1 MQNINLKTKII
12 IAVGAII
19 IAITVGIYFYK
30 TTKDNSEIEIT
41 EDNFAT
47 NTAVENSNET
57 VEENNTIVV
66 HITGEENNTIVV
78 HITGEVNY
86 PGVVVLKEGA
96 RVVDA
101 IEAGGGE
108 TDKAD
113 LGSLNLAYML
123 SDGEKIYVPNKE
135 ETSQENQEREYI
147 TSAKADLEQSENG
160 AKSTGTNFKIN
171 INTAKQEE
179 LTQITGVGESTAKK
193 IIEYRTQNGKFKSI
207 EDIKNIPG
215 IGDSKF
221 NAMKEEITV
230 N

>member
-19 IAITVGIYFYK
+19 IAITVGIYFYI

-41 EDNFAT
+41 EDNLTT
-47 NTAVENSNET
+47 NTAVENTNET
-57 VEENNTIVV
+57 VEENNK
-66 HITGEENNTIVV
+66 IVV

-108 TDKAD
+108 TDEAD
-113 LGSLNLAYML
+113 LSSLNLAYML

-135 ETSQENQEREYI
+135 EISQKNLEREYI
-147 TSAKADLEQSENG
+147 TSAKDDSEQSENG

-179 LTQITGVGESTAKK
+179 LTQITGIGESTAKK

>member
-1 MQNINLKTKII
+1 MQNINLKNKII
-12 IAVGAII
+12 IAVGVII
-19 IAITVGIYFYK
+19 IAITVGIYFYR

-41 EDNFAT
+41 EDNLTT
-47 NTAVENSNET
+47 NTAVENNNEI
-57 VEENNTIVV
+57 VE
-66 HITGEENNTIVV
+66 EENNTIVV

-108 TDKAD
+108 TDEAD
-113 LGSLNLAYML
+113 LSSLNLAYML

-135 ETSQENQEREYI
+135 ETSQESQEREYI
-147 TSAKADLEQSENG
+147 TSAKDNSEQSEKG

-179 LTQITGVGESTAKK
+179 LTQITGIGESTAKK

>member
-1 MQNINLKTKII
+1 MQNMNLKTKII

-30 TTKDNSEIEIT
+30 TTQDNSEVEIT

-47 NTAVENSNET
+47 NTAVENSNEA
-57 VEENNTIVV
+57 V
-66 HITGEENNTIVV
+66 EENNTIVV

-207 EDIKNIPG
+207 EDIKNIAG

>member
-19 IAITVGIYFYK
+19 IAITVGIYFYR

-41 EDNFAT
+41 EDNLTT
-47 NTAVENSNET
+47 NTAVENNNEI
-57 VEENNTIVV
+57 VE
-66 HITGEENNTIVV
+66 EENNTIVV

-108 TDKAD
+108 TDEAD
-113 LGSLNLAYML
+113 LSSLNLAYML

-135 ETSQENQEREYI
+135 ETSQESQEREYI
-147 TSAKADLEQSENG
+147 TSAKDNSEQSENG

-179 LTQITGVGESTAKK
+179 LTQITGIGESTAKK

>member
-41 EDNFAT
+41 EDNLTT

-57 VEENNTIVV
+57 V
-66 HITGEENNTIVV
+66 EENNTIVV

-108 TDKAD
+108 TDEAD
-113 LGSLNLAYML
+113 LSSLNLAYML

-135 ETSQENQEREYI
+135 ETSRESQEREYI
-147 TSAKADLEQSENG
+147 TSAKDNSEQSENG

>member
-1 MQNINLKTKII
+1 MQNINLKNKII
-12 IAVGAII
+12 IAVGVII
-19 IAITVGIYFYK
+19 IAITVGIYFYR

-41 EDNFAT
+41 EDNLTT
-47 NTAVENSNET
+47 NTAVENNNEI
-57 VEENNTIVV
+57 VE
-66 HITGEENNTIVV
+66 EENNTIVV

-108 TDKAD
+108 TDEAD
-113 LGSLNLAYML
+113 LSSLNLAYML

-135 ETSQENQEREYI
+135 ETSQESQEREYI
-147 TSAKADLEQSENG
+147 TSAKDNSEQSENG
-160 AKSTGTNFKIN
+160 AKSTDTNFKIN

-179 LTQITGVGESTAKK
+179 LTQITGIGESTAKK

>member
-19 IAITVGIYFYK
+19 IAITVGIYFYR

-41 EDNFAT
+41 EDNLTT

-57 VEENNTIVV
+57 VEENNK
-66 HITGEENNTIVV
+66 IVV

-101 IEAGGGE
+101 IEAGGEE
-108 TDKAD
+108 TDEAD
-113 LGSLNLAYML
+113 LSSLNLAYML

-135 ETSQENQEREYI
+135 ETSQESQGREYI
-147 TSAKADLEQSENG
+147 TSAKDNSEQSENG

-179 LTQITGVGESTAKK
+179 LTQITGIGESTAKK

>member
-1 MQNINLKTKII
+1 MQNINLKNKII

-19 IAITVGIYFYK
+19 IAITVGIYFYR

-41 EDNFAT
+41 EDNLTT
-47 NTAVENSNET
+47 NTAVENNNEI
-57 VEENNTIVV
+57 VE
-66 HITGEENNTIVV
+66 EENNTIVV

-108 TDKAD
+108 TDEAN
-113 LGSLNLAYML
+113 LSSLNLAYML

-135 ETSQENQEREYI
+135 ETSQESQEREYI
-147 TSAKADLEQSENG
+147 TSAKDNSEQSENG

-179 LTQITGVGESTAKK
+179 LTQITGIGESTAKK

>member
-30 TTKDNSEIEIT
+30 TTKDNSEIEIA

-47 NTAVENSNET
+47 NTAVENNNEIA
-57 VEENNTIVV
+57 E
-66 HITGEENNTIVV
+66 EENNTIVV

-113 LGSLNLAYML
+113 LSSLNLAYML

-135 ETSQENQEREYI
+135 ETSQESQEREYI
-147 TSAKADLEQSENG
+147 TSAKDNSEQSENG

-179 LTQITGVGESTAKK
+179 LTQITGIGESTAKK

>member
-41 EDNFAT
+41 EDNLTT
-47 NTAVENSNET
+47 NTAVENNNEI
-57 VEENNTIVV
+57 VE
-66 HITGEENNTIVV
+66 EENNTIVV

-108 TDKAD
+108 TDEAD
-113 LGSLNLAYML
+113 LSSLNLAYML

-135 ETSQENQEREYI
+135 ETSQESQEREYI
-147 TSAKADLEQSENG
+147 TSAKDNSEQSENG

-179 LTQITGVGESTAKK
+179 LTQITGIGESTAKK

>member
-30 TTKDNSEIEIT
+30 TTKDNSEIEIK
-41 EDNFAT
+41 EDNLTT

-57 VEENNTIVV
+57 V
-66 HITGEENNTIVV
+66 EENNTIVV

-113 LGSLNLAYML
+113 LSSLNLAYML

-135 ETSQENQEREYI
+135 ETSQESQEREYI
-147 TSAKADLEQSENG
+147 TSTKDNSEQSENG
-160 AKSTGTNFKIN
+160 AKSTGINFKIN

>member
-41 EDNFAT
+41 EDNLTT

-57 VEENNTIVV
+57 V
-66 HITGEENNTIVV
+66 EENNTIVV

-108 TDKAD
+108 TDEAD
-113 LGSLNLAYML
+113 LSSLNLAYML

-135 ETSQENQEREYI
+135 ETSQEREYI
-147 TSAKADLEQSENG
+147 TSAKADSEQSENG

-171 INTAKQEE
+171 INTAKKEE
-179 LTQITGVGESTAKK
+179 LTQITGIGDSTAKK

>member
-1 MQNINLKTKII
+1 MQNINLKNKII

-30 TTKDNSEIEIT
+30 TTKDNSEVEIT

-57 VEENNTIVV
+57 V
-66 HITGEENNTIVV
+66 EENNTIVV

-108 TDKAD
+108 TDEAD
-113 LGSLNLAYML
+113 LSSLNLAYML

-147 TSAKADLEQSENG
+147 TSAKDDSEQSENG

-179 LTQITGVGESTAKK
+179 LTQITGIGESTAKK

>member
-1 MQNINLKTKII
+1 MQNINLKNKII

-41 EDNFAT
+41 EDNLTT
-47 NTAVENSNET
+47 NTAVENNNEI
-57 VEENNTIVV
+57 VE
-66 HITGEENNTIVV
+66 EENNTIVV

-108 TDKAD
+108 TDEAD
-113 LGSLNLAYML
+113 LSSLNLAYML

-135 ETSQENQEREYI
+135 ETSQESQEREYI
-147 TSAKADLEQSENG
+147 TSAKDNSEQSEKG

-179 LTQITGVGESTAKK
+179 LTQITGIGESTAKK

>member
-1 MQNINLKTKII
+1 MQNINLKNKII
-12 IAVGAII
+12 IAVGVII
-19 IAITVGIYFYK
+19 IAITVGIYFYR

-41 EDNFAT
+41 KDNLTT

-57 VEENNTIVV
+57 VEENNK
-66 HITGEENNTIVV
+66 IVV

-135 ETSQENQEREYI
+135 ETSQESQEREYI
-147 TSAKADLEQSENG
+147 TSAKADSEQSENG
-160 AKSTGTNFKIN
+160 AKSTGTNLKIN

-179 LTQITGVGESTAKK
+179 LTQITGVGELTAKK

-221 NAMKEEITV
+221 SAMKEEITV

>member
-19 IAITVGIYFYK
+19 IAITVGIYFYR

-41 EDNFAT
+41 KDNLTT

-57 VEENNTIVV
+57 VEENNK
-66 HITGEENNTIVV
+66 IVV

-108 TDKAD
+108 TDEAD
-113 LGSLNLAYML
+113 LSSLNLAYML

-135 ETSQENQEREYI
+135 ETSQESQGREYI
-147 TSAKADLEQSENG
+147 TSAKDDSEQSENG

-179 LTQITGVGESTAKK
+179 LTQITGIGESTAKK

>member
-41 EDNFAT
+41 EDNLTT

-57 VEENNTIVV
+57 V
-66 HITGEENNTIVV
+66 EENNTIVV

-108 TDKAD
+108 TDEAD

-135 ETSQENQEREYI
+135 ETSQESQEREYI
-147 TSAKADLEQSENG
+147 TSAKADSEQSENG
-160 AKSTGTNFKIN
+160 AKSTGTNLKIN

>member
-19 IAITVGIYFYK
+19 IAITVGIYFYR

-41 EDNFAT
+41 EDNLTT

-57 VEENNTIVV
+57 VEENNK
-66 HITGEENNTIVV
+66 IVV

-108 TDKAD
+108 TDEAD
-113 LGSLNLAYML
+113 LSSLNLAYMF

-135 ETSQENQEREYI
+135 ETSQESQGREYI
-147 TSAKADLEQSENG
+147 TSAKADSEQSENG

-179 LTQITGVGESTAKK
+179 LTQITGIGDSTAKK

>member
-1 MQNINLKTKII
+1 MQNINLKNKII
-12 IAVGAII
+12 IAVGVII
-19 IAITVGIYFYK
+19 IAITVGIYFYR

-41 EDNFAT
+41 EDNLTT
-47 NTAVENSNET
+47 NTAVENNNEI
-57 VEENNTIVV
+57 VEEENNTIVV
-66 HITGEENNTIVV
+66 HITGEI
-78 HITGEVNY
+78 NY

-108 TDKAD
+108 TDEAD
-113 LGSLNLAYML
+113 LSSLNLAYML

-135 ETSQENQEREYI
+135 ETSQESQEREYI
-147 TSAKADLEQSENG
+147 TSAKDNSEQSEKG

-179 LTQITGVGESTAKK
+179 LTQITGIGESTAKK

>member
-41 EDNFAT
+41 EDNLTT

-57 VEENNTIVV
+57 V
-66 HITGEENNTIVV
+66 EENNTIVV

-108 TDKAD
+108 TDEAD
-113 LGSLNLAYML
+113 LSSLNLAYML

-135 ETSQENQEREYI
+135 ETSQESQEREYI
-147 TSAKADLEQSENG
+147 TSAKADSEQSENG
-160 AKSTGTNFKIN
+160 AKSTGTNLKIN

>member
-1 MQNINLKTKII
+1 MQNINLKNKII
-12 IAVGAII
+12 IAVGVII
-19 IAITVGIYFYK
+19 IAITVGIYFYR

-41 EDNFAT
+41 EDNLTT
-47 NTAVENSNET
+47 NTAVENNNEI
-57 VEENNTIVV
+57 VEEENNTIVV
-66 HITGEENNTIVV
+66 HITGEI
-78 HITGEVNY
+78 NY

-108 TDKAD
+108 TDEAD
-113 LGSLNLAYML
+113 LSSLNLAYML

-135 ETSQENQEREYI
+135 ETSQESQEREYI
-147 TSAKADLEQSENG
+147 TSAKDNSEQSENG

-179 LTQITGVGESTAKK
+179 LTQITGIGESTAKK
-193 IIEYRTQNGKFKSI
+193 IIEYRTKNGKFKSI

>member
-41 EDNFAT
+41 EDNLTT

-57 VEENNTIVV
+57 V
-66 HITGEENNTIVV
+66 EENNTIVV

-113 LGSLNLAYML
+113 LSSLNLAYML

-147 TSAKADLEQSENG
+147 TSAKADSEQSENG

>member
-1 MQNINLKTKII
+1 MQNINLKNKII
-12 IAVGAII
+12 IAVGVII
-19 IAITVGIYFYK
+19 IAITVGIYFYR

-41 EDNFAT
+41 EDNLTT
-47 NTAVENSNET
+47 NTAAENNNET
-57 VEENNTIVV
+57 VEENNK
-66 HITGEENNTIVV
+66 IVV

-108 TDKAD
+108 TDEAD
-113 LGSLNLAYML
+113 LSSLNLAYML

-135 ETSQENQEREYI
+135 ETSQESQEREYI
-147 TSAKADLEQSENG
+147 TSAKDNSEQSENG

-179 LTQITGVGESTAKK
+179 LTQITGIGESTAKK
-193 IIEYRTQNGKFKSI
+193 IIEYRTKNGKFKSI

>member
-19 IAITVGIYFYK
+19 IAITVGIYFYR

-41 EDNFAT
+41 EDNLTT
-47 NTAVENSNET
+47 NTAVENTNET
-57 VEENNTIVV
+57 VEENNK
-66 HITGEENNTIVV
+66 IVV

-108 TDKAD
+108 TDEAD
-113 LGSLNLAYML
+113 LSSLNLAYML

-135 ETSQENQEREYI
+135 EISQKNLEREYI
-147 TSAKADLEQSENG
+147 TSAKDDSEQSENG

-179 LTQITGVGESTAKK
+179 LTQITGIGESTAKK

>member
-1 MQNINLKTKII
+1 MQNINLKNKII
-12 IAVGAII
+12 IAVGVII
-19 IAITVGIYFYK
+19 IAITVGIYFYR
-30 TTKDNSEIEIT
+30 TTKDDSEIEIT
-41 EDNFAT
+41 EDNLTT
-47 NTAVENSNET
+47 NTAVENNNEI
-57 VEENNTIVV
+57 VE
-66 HITGEENNTIVV
+66 EENNTIVV

-108 TDKAD
+108 TDEAD
-113 LGSLNLAYML
+113 LSSLNLAYML

-135 ETSQENQEREYI
+135 ETSQESQEREYI
-147 TSAKADLEQSENG
+147 TSAKDNSEQSENG
-160 AKSTGTNFKIN
+160 EKSTGTNFKIN

-179 LTQITGVGESTAKK
+179 LTQITGIGESTAKK

>member
-1 MQNINLKTKII
+1 MQNINLKNKII

-19 IAITVGIYFYK
+19 IAITVGIYFYR
-30 TTKDNSEIEIT
+30 TTKDDSEIEIT
-41 EDNFAT
+41 EDNLTT
-47 NTAVENSNET
+47 NTAVENNNEI
-57 VEENNTIVV
+57 VEEENNTIVV
-66 HITGEENNTIVV
+66 HITGEI
-78 HITGEVNY
+78 NY

-108 TDKAD
+108 TDEAD
-113 LGSLNLAYML
+113 LSSLNLAYML

-135 ETSQENQEREYI
+135 ETSQESQEREYI
-147 TSAKADLEQSENG
+147 TSAKDNSEQSENG

-179 LTQITGVGESTAKK
+179 LTQITGIGESTAKK

>member
-41 EDNFAT
+41 EDNLTT

-57 VEENNTIVV
+57 VEENNK
-66 HITGEENNTIVV
+66 IVV

-147 TSAKADLEQSENG
+147 TSAKADSEQSENG
-160 AKSTGTNFKIN
+160 AKSTGTNLKIN

>member
-1 MQNINLKTKII
+1 MQNINLKNKII
-12 IAVGAII
+12 IAVGVII
-19 IAITVGIYFYK
+19 IAITVGIYFYR
-30 TTKDNSEIEIT
+30 TTKDDSEIEIT
-41 EDNFAT
+41 EDNLTT
-47 NTAVENSNET
+47 NTAVENNNEI
-57 VEENNTIVV
+57 VEEENNTIVV
-66 HITGEENNTIVV
+66 HITGEI
-78 HITGEVNY
+78 NY

-108 TDKAD
+108 TDEAD
-113 LGSLNLAYML
+113 LSSLNLAYML

-135 ETSQENQEREYI
+135 ETSQESQEREYI
-147 TSAKADLEQSENG
+147 TSAKDNSEKSENG

-179 LTQITGVGESTAKK
+179 LTQITGIGESTAKK

>member
-41 EDNFAT
+41 EDNLTT

-57 VEENNTIVV
+57 V
-66 HITGEENNTIVV
+66 EENNTIVV

-108 TDKAD
+108 TGKAD

>member
-1 MQNINLKTKII
+1 MQNINLKNKII

-41 EDNFAT
+41 EDNLTT

-57 VEENNTIVV
+57 VEENNK
-66 HITGEENNTIVV
+66 IVV

-108 TDKAD
+108 TDEAD
-113 LGSLNLAYML
+113 LSSLNLAYML

-135 ETSQENQEREYI
+135 ETSQESQEREYI
-147 TSAKADLEQSENG
+147 TSAKDNSEQSEKG

-179 LTQITGVGESTAKK
+179 LTQITGIGESTAKK

>member
-1 MQNINLKTKII
+1 MQNINLKNKII
-12 IAVGAII
+12 IAVGVII
-19 IAITVGIYFYK
+19 IAITVGIYFYR

-41 EDNFAT
+41 EDNLTT
-47 NTAVENSNET
+47 NTAVENNNEI
-57 VEENNTIVV
+57 VEEENNTIVV
-66 HITGEENNTIVV
+66 HITGEI
-78 HITGEVNY
+78 NY

-113 LGSLNLAYML
+113 LSSLNLAYML

-135 ETSQENQEREYI
+135 ETSQESQEREYI
-147 TSAKADLEQSENG
+147 TSAKDNSEQSENG

-179 LTQITGVGESTAKK
+179 LTQITGIGESTAKK

>member
-12 IAVGAII
+12 ITVGAII

-41 EDNFAT
+41 EDNLTT

-57 VEENNTIVV
+57 V
-66 HITGEENNTIVV
+66 EENNTIVV

-108 TDKAD
+108 TDEAD
-113 LGSLNLAYML
+113 LSSLNLAYML

-135 ETSQENQEREYI
+135 ETSQESQEREYI
-147 TSAKADLEQSENG
+147 TSAKDDSEQSENG
-160 AKSTGTNFKIN
+160 AKSTGTNLKIN

>member
-1 MQNINLKTKII
+1 
-12 IAVGAII
+12 
-19 IAITVGIYFYK
+19 
-30 TTKDNSEIEIT
+30 
-41 EDNFAT
+41 
-47 NTAVENSNET
+47 
-57 VEENNTIVV
+57 
-66 HITGEENNTIVV
+66 
-78 HITGEVNY
+78 
-86 PGVVVLKEGA
+86 
-96 RVVDA
+96 
-101 IEAGGGE
+101 
-108 TDKAD
+108 
-113 LGSLNLAYML
+113 ML

-135 ETSQENQEREYI
+135 ETSQESQEREYI
-147 TSAKADLEQSENG
+147 TSAKDNSEQSENG

-179 LTQITGVGESTAKK
+179 LTQITGIGESTAKK

>member
-1 MQNINLKTKII
+1 MQNINLKNKII
-12 IAVGAII
+12 IAVGVII
-19 IAITVGIYFYK
+19 IAITVGIYFYR

-41 EDNFAT
+41 EDNLTT
-47 NTAVENSNET
+47 NTAVENNNEI
-57 VEENNTIVV
+57 VE
-66 HITGEENNTIVV
+66 EENNTIVV

-108 TDKAD
+108 TDEAD
-113 LGSLNLAYML
+113 LSSLNLAYML

-135 ETSQENQEREYI
+135 ETSQESQEREYI
-147 TSAKADLEQSENG
+147 TSAKDNSEQSENG
-160 AKSTGTNFKIN
+160 EKSTGTNFKIN

-179 LTQITGVGESTAKK
+179 LTQITGIGESTAKK

>member
-30 TTKDNSEIEIT
+30 TTKDNSEIEIA

-47 NTAVENSNET
+47 NTAVENNNEI
-57 VEENNTIVV
+57 VEEENNTIVV
-66 HITGEENNTIVV
+66 HITGEI
-78 HITGEVNY
+78 NY

-108 TDKAD
+108 TDEAD
-113 LGSLNLAYML
+113 LSSLNLAYML

-135 ETSQENQEREYI
+135 ETSQESQEREYI
-147 TSAKADLEQSENG
+147 TSAKDNSEQSENG
-160 AKSTGTNFKIN
+160 AKSTDTNFKIN

-179 LTQITGVGESTAKK
+179 LTKITGIGESTAKK

>member
-1 MQNINLKTKII
+1 MQNINLKNKII

-19 IAITVGIYFYK
+19 IAITVGIYFYR

-41 EDNFAT
+41 EDNLTT
-47 NTAVENSNET
+47 NTAVENNNEI
-57 VEENNTIVV
+57 VE
-66 HITGEENNTIVV
+66 EENNTIVV

-108 TDKAD
+108 TDEAD
-113 LGSLNLAYML
+113 LSSLNLAYML

-135 ETSQENQEREYI
+135 ETSQESQEREYI
-147 TSAKADLEQSENG
+147 TSAKDNSEQSEKG

-179 LTQITGVGESTAKK
+179 LTQITGIGESTAKK

>member
-1 MQNINLKTKII
+1 MQNINLKNKII
-12 IAVGAII
+12 IAVGVII
-19 IAITVGIYFYK
+19 IAITVGIYFYR

-41 EDNFAT
+41 EDNLTT
-47 NTAVENSNET
+47 NTAVENNNEI
-57 VEENNTIVV
+57 VEEENNTIVV
-66 HITGEENNTIVV
+66 HITGEI
-78 HITGEVNY
+78 NY

-108 TDKAD
+108 TDEAD
-113 LGSLNLAYML
+113 LSSLNLAYML

-135 ETSQENQEREYI
+135 ETSQESQEREYI
-147 TSAKADLEQSENG
+147 TSAKDNSEQSENG

-179 LTQITGVGESTAKK
+179 LTQITGIGDSTAKK

>member
-1 MQNINLKTKII
+1 MQNINLKNKII
-12 IAVGAII
+12 IAVGVII

-41 EDNFAT
+41 EDNLTT

-66 HITGEENNTIVV
+66 HITGEI
-78 HITGEVNY
+78 NY

-108 TDKAD
+108 TDEAD
-113 LGSLNLAYML
+113 LSSLNLAYML

-135 ETSQENQEREYI
+135 ETSQESQEREYI
-147 TSAKADLEQSENG
+147 TSAKDNSEQSENG

-179 LTQITGVGESTAKK
+179 LTQITGIGESTAKK

>member
-1 MQNINLKTKII
+1 MQNINLKNKII
-12 IAVGAII
+12 IAVGVII
-19 IAITVGIYFYK
+19 IAITVGIYFYR

-41 EDNFAT
+41 EDNLTT
-47 NTAVENSNET
+47 NTAVENNNEI
-57 VEENNTIVV
+57 VE
-66 HITGEENNTIVV
+66 EENNTIVV

-96 RVVDA
+96 RVVVDA

-108 TDKAD
+108 TDEAD
-113 LGSLNLAYML
+113 LSSLNLAYML

-135 ETSQENQEREYI
+135 ETSQESQEREYI
-147 TSAKADLEQSENG
+147 TSAKDNSEQSENG

-179 LTQITGVGESTAKK
+179 LTQITGIGESTAKK